1 MWNQRWT
8 LPALSGAMVLA
19 GVLSA
24 AAQPADQPQHGPG
37 GHGGPGF
44 AHYLGLTADQ
54 REQVRQL
61 REAQKPQ
68 LEALG
73 KQLRDN
79 HRQLQEALEA
89 ASPEPAAVGTIAI
102 QGHALQ
108 LQMRQLREDGDKAIR
123 ALLTKEQQ
131 VKFDALQ
138 ALRHER
144 GPMGPMGPMG
154 GGPFA
159 PPPGVEP

>member
-1 MWNQRWT
+1 MRTSDGIGTSFCLRNLQVAEPAFGGMNMRNQRWT

-24 AAQPADQPQHGPG
+24 AAQPADQPQRGPG

-54 REQVRQL
+54 QERVR
-61 REAQKPQ
+61 
-68 LEALG
+68 
-73 KQLRDN
+73 
-79 HRQLQEALEA
+79 
-89 ASPEPAAVGTIAI
+89 
-102 QGHALQ
+102 Q

-123 ALLTKEQQ
+123 ALLTREQ